1 MDQINDLKKER
12 DKLRIKIREWMYR
25 QKDAY
30 KFVVRFNEL
39 TEELKKSGR
48 NVSMQ
53 AECLILS
60 NWEKGGKYYHLREFE
75 EKKSPIAIEKDI
87 TIEKDIIKEESLK
100 KLNTNI
106 NNYKIQLY
114 WTNISNEDAPKI
126 IKELDDYFQNL
137 GLKYLDEDIFFDK
150 NKIEHTVNYSFK
162 GIEEE
167 FNMLKKSSQYIIDTF
182 SNNKFT
188 VAVGGRKLK
197 K

>member
-1 MDQINDLKKER
+1 MDQINDLKRER

-30 KFVVRFNEL
+30 KFVIRFNEL

-48 NVSMQ
+48 NVSTQ
-53 AECLILS
+53 AECLMLS

-75 EKKSPIAIEKDI
+75 EKKSSI

>member
-1 MDQINDLKKER
+1 MDRINDLKKER

-39 TEELKKSGR
+39 TEELKRLGR
-48 NVSMQ
+48 NVSTQ
-53 AECLILS
+53 AECLMLS
-60 NWEKGGKYYHLREFE
+60 SWEKGGKYYHLREFE
-75 EKKSPIAIEKDI
+75 EKKSL
-87 TIEKDIIKEESLK
+87 IEKDIIKEESLK

-114 WTNISNEDAPKI
+114 WTNISNEDVPKI

-150 NKIEHTVNYSFK
+150 NKIEHTMNYSFK

-167 FNMLKKSSQYIIDTF
+167 FNILKKSSQYIIDTF

>member
-30 KFVVRFNEL
+30 KFVIRFNEL
-39 TEELKKSGR
+39 TEELKKLGR
-48 NVSMQ
+48 NVSSQ
-53 AECLILS
+53 AECLTLS
-60 NWEKGGKYYHLREFE
+60 NWEKGGKYYHLRELG
-75 EKKSPIAIEKDI
+75 EKKSPT

-150 NKIEHTVNYSFK
+150 NKIEHTVNYAFK

>member
-1 MDQINDLKKER
+1 MDQINCLKKER
-12 DKLRIKIREWMYR
+12 NSLLSKIRDWADR
-25 QKDAY
+25 GKDAY
-30 KFVVRFNEL
+30 KFVVRFNEI
-39 TEELKKSGR
+39 TEELKKLGR
-48 NVSMQ
+48 NVSIQ
-53 AECLILS
+53 TECLMLS

-75 EKKSPIAIEKDI
+75 EKKSHI
-87 TIEKDIIKEESLK
+87 TIEKDIIKEDSLK

-126 IKELDDYFQNL
+126 IKELDNYFQNL
-137 GLKYLDEDIFFDK
+137 GLKYLDEDIFFYK

-167 FNMLKKSSQYIIDTF
+167 FNMLKKSSQYMIDTF
-182 SNNKFT
+182 SDNKFT